1 MEENIIKS
9 KGDIFKI
16 FIAMYD
22 YFDTKLIKNED
33 MKFYKKIFDNL
44 KTSEDSKIFKKIVEE
59 KPKKIKD
66 FYEYIDISKLKIKS
80 KEEFEI
86 VEKILFTI
94 TTKAIVMRFKY
105 KSKEEARKNY
115 LKQLEYLKYG
125 IMKQERRNA

>member
-33 MKFYKKIFDNL
+33 MKFYKKIFENL

-86 VEKILFTI
+86 V
-94 TTKAIVMRFKY
+94 
-105 KSKEEARKNY
+105 
-115 LKQLEYLKYG
+115 
-125 IMKQERRNA
+125 